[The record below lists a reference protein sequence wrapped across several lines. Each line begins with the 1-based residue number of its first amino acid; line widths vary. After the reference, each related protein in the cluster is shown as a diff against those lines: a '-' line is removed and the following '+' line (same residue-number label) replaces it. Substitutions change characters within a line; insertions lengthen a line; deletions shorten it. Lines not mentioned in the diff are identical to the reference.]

1 MVRRGFLFVALLAMA
16 PGVSAQG
23 VPEHNPI
30 FLSVTGTN
38 AEPVIFRDVSLSTYD
53 LITGSVQFEKTDSSA
68 KATFAPFKLR
78 EEYRPWQEVAL
89 NLSQAKGVT
98 TLGVGAAYNPHSA
111 YSAGSNNLLQ
121 ADLLKINKFRNQKP
135 KTEESDEE
143 YEALKAAYYKAQWLV
158 LFKDFYKDLAKGAWV
173 LSAAANV
180 QTFGT
185 LAGDRVDV
193 DEDGKVD
200 NFYKQKG
207 YDVSGTFLYS
217 WSDATSATVSGH
229 IGKKRQ
235 SAVEGQ
241 TLETYPGFS
250 AAFARRIKT
259 FNNKDDEYTKTDD
272 YLKSLFIPG
281 VTLGAAFEWQKCGGD
296 AASCQDA
303 LESQYALTPFV
314 EIRVTPVAQ
323 FRIGVPVQR
332 TVTFGKTSKV
342 ALAPALQLVVQ
353 LSGAK

>member
-1 MVRRGFLFVALLAMA
+1 MFRRGFLFFVLLAVA
-16 PGVSAQG
+16 PPASAQG
-23 VPEHNPI
+23 VPPHNPI

-53 LITGSVQFEKTDSSA
+53 LLTGSVQFEKTDSSA

-78 EEYRPWQEVAL
+78 EEYKPWQEVAF

-98 TLGVGAAYNPHSA
+98 TLGVGAAYNPRSA
-111 YSAGSNNLLQ
+111 FSDAAAKDLQ
-121 ADLLKINKFRNQKP
+121 GYLAKIKTFRNQRA
-135 KTEESDEE
+135 DENADE
-143 YEALKAAYYKAQWLV
+143 YDALRAAYYKAQWFG
-158 LFKDFYKDLAKGAWV
+158 LFKDFYKDLAKGAWI

-193 DEDGKVD
+193 DQDGKFD

-207 YDVSGTFLYS
+207 YDISGTFLYS
-217 WSDATSATVSGH
+217 WSDATTATVSGH
-229 IGKKRQ
+229 FGKKRQ

-250 AAFARRIKT
+250 AAFARRVKT
-259 FNNKDDEYTKTDD
+259 FNSKDDEYTKTDD

-281 VTLGAAFEWQKCGGD
+281 VTLGASFERQKCGGD

-314 EIRVTPVAQ
+314 EIRVTPAAQ